1 MYFCGYFCLG
11 EIRGTVNLK
20 WSLLV
25 FFFFSFP
32 FQFMFYTLKLD
43 AFKNDGL
50 FLLFS
55 GERPDFE
62 SILYWLFLLNLP
74 ARRRTL

>member
-1 MYFCGYFCLG
+1 MVIFAWVKSEALCKFEVEFVSFL
-11 EIRGTVNLK
+11 
-20 WSLLV
+20 
-25 FFFFSFP
+25 FFFP

>member
-20 WSLLV
+20 WFVSFL
-25 FFFFSFP
+25 FFFP